1 MADYFQGL
9 ADRASQVQ
17 EPNIGFKI
25 PILNRRVINPLGPGK
40 ESNVRDYIR
49 QSGLGDLD
57 TLSKGELSSKLQN
70 SAPNDWDSIVKSYA
84 GKAASEERL
93 QGVARERVSSDRK
106 SEMDLQES
114 YQNRQ
119 NAQNLASQRMLMEEG
134 RKTTQ
139 MQLGSNERLAGLQ
152 NQNALD
158 IANLQAGTGLK
169 QTEMQGRFGLEQAK
183 VQGNYGLQQS
193 RIQGDY
199 GVRQAQIGA
208 NASVRQAEIGA
219 QSSRDVANISGGWNY
234 RGLDLTSG
242 RQLTDSREQRAS
254 DERRQSQNL
263 LAQRQEMGE
272 QRKRMEA
279 SELLQSRLGRA
290 ESGKN
295 FLLGTVNRGYFR

>member
-9 ADRASQVQ
+9 TEKANQAQ

-25 PILNRRVINPLGPGK
+25 PVWNRRVVNPLGPGK

-49 QSGLGDLD
+49 QTGLGDLD

-93 QGVARERVSSDRK
+93 QNVARDRVSGDRK
-106 SEMDLQES
+106 SEMQLQEDR
-114 YQNRQ
+114 QNRQ
-119 NAQNLASQRMLMEEG
+119 NAQSLANQRMLMEEG
-134 RKTTQ
+134 RKSTQ
-139 MQLGSNERLAGLQ
+139 MQIGSNEKLAGMQ

-158 IANLQAGTGLK
+158 IANLQAGTGLR
-169 QTEMQGRFGLEQAK
+169 QTEMQGRFGLQQAK
-183 VQGNYGLQQS
+183 VQGDYGLQQS

-208 NASVRQAEIGA
+208 NAGIRQAEIGA
-219 QSSRDVANISGGWNY
+219 QSARDVANISGNWGY
-234 RGLDLTSG
+234 RTTDLMSG
-242 RQLTDSREQRAS
+242 RQLTDSREQRSS
-254 DERRQSQNL
+254 DERRQSQSL

-272 QRKRMEA
+272 QRKRAEA

-295 FLLGTVNRGYFR
+295 FLLGAIGRRYF